1 MLLSSTLAR
10 SPCISQRCVRN
21 TMSSSSFEF
30 FFNTPTSFSFAVSQL
45 CFHSDKSS
53 SGLYSGGDLALA
65 LRGVFG
71 GGAVALAACLELLA
85 ADRSAVSWLTR
96 ALSAC
101 CEASALSKASAL

>member
-65 LRGVFG
+65 LRVVFG
-71 GGAVALAACLELLA
+71 GGAAALACLELLA

-101 CEASALSKASAL
+101 